1 MKFTQLCTKQCVGR
15 PWVVSPSSTLHDY
28 WLLGW
33 AVSYRW
39 TFCFY
44 TCVSGDAMCS
54 LRQSLALPLITFG
67 KSLFSVPHVPDRS
80 NFRELHSQIKGLG
93 ALSRI
98 KKLEKTR
105 ISGVDVFLKKF
116 IRQNLCKEI
125 FLFLKII
132 FC

>member
-1 MKFTQLCTKQCVGR
+1 
-15 PWVVSPSSTLHDY
+15 
-28 WLLGW
+28 
-33 AVSYRW
+33 
-39 TFCFY
+39 
-44 TCVSGDAMCS
+44 MCS